1 MANRPTPDL
10 SPAKAGGSP
19 HGITDAEGIGPP
31 TGLLGEYPA
40 LQRIERWLSLAPA
53 VILFAMMAITFA
65 NVFLRYLFRAPMSGA
80 LEILSY
86 LMGLLVFLS
95 LPLVTARGEHV
106 RVSLLDSS
114 LPGWLRRVRG
124 VVFNLVLAV
133 ASAMLGWRMWLFGE
147 RLMSWGDK
155 TQQYGFSLG
164 GLAALFAVSC
174 GVMALIFAL
183 TAVKAALSR
192 DFVNRMDI

>member
-1 MANRPTPDL
+1 MQSSPQQ
-10 SPAKAGGSP
+10 SPAQAGDRP
-19 HGITDAEGIGPP
+19 PVPDAEGIGPP
-31 TGLLGEYPA
+31 TGLVGEYPV
-40 LQRIERWLSLAPA
+40 LQRVEGWLALAPA

-65 NVFLRYLFRAPMSGA
+65 NVFLRYLFRMPLSGA

-124 VVFNLVLAV
+124 VVFNLVLAG
-133 ASAMLGWRMWLFGE
+133 ACAALGWQMWRFGE

-155 TQQYGFSLG
+155 TQQYGLSLG
-164 GLAALFAVSC
+164 GLAVLFALSC
-174 GVMALIFAL
+174 GVMAVLFAL
-183 TAVKAALSR
+183 TALRAALNR
-192 DFVNRMDI
+192 DFVNRMDV